1 MQDRRNEERQSGN
14 RRRHSRSASG
24 KTVRRDGGMGGP
36 VTYPPFHL
44 TQETVTEAPYLY
56 RTCGLEGIYLLNGF
70 HVETYED
77 ETYVA
82 VEDVEGLHREI
93 GHYLIFNRKALTPQE
108 IRFLRKTLGFT
119 QTELAAS
126 LGMTGQSVARWEKGE
141 VEIPA
146 TAEKL
151 LRVLFLVVSRA
162 EDEVG
167 EVVRAFL
174 MSQGQD
180 LDRLDEERRAPA
192 QFTLL
197 DKWSEAAC
205 A

>member
-1 MQDRRNEERQSGN
+1 
-14 RRRHSRSASG
+14 
-24 KTVRRDGGMGGP
+24 VR
-36 VTYPPFHL
+36 YPPFQL
-44 TQETVTEAPYLY
+44 TNETAIEARYHY
-56 RTCGLEGIYLLNGF
+56 RTCGLDGIYLLNGF
-70 HVETYED
+70 HVETHDD

-82 VEDVEGLHREI
+82 IEDVDGLHREI
-93 GHYLIFNRKALTPQE
+93 GYYLVFNRKALTPQE
-108 IRFLRKTLGFT
+108 IRFLRKTMAFT

-151 LRVLFLVVSRA
+151 LRVLFLALLRVG
-162 EDEVG
+162 DEGG
-167 EVVRAFL
+167 EAVRAL
-174 MSQGQD
+174 LISRGQD
-180 LDRLDEERRAPA
+180 LERLDEERRTPA

-197 DKWSEAAC
+197 EKWSEAAC